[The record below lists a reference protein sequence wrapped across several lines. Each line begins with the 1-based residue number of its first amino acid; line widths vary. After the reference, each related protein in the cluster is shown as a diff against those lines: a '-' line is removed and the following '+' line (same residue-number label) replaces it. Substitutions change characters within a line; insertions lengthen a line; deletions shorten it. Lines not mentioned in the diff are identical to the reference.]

1 VITDR
6 GDLCWLSISELA
18 SMILRRQVAPVDV
31 AESALARVAALN
43 DRLLAFC
50 TIDPE
55 QVRAQ
60 ARRVEQQIMAGQT
73 VGPLCGV
80 PIAIKDLIFT
90 SDLVS
95 TGGSTAYRDFVPDED
110 DITVERLCAAGAII
124 LGKTNVPEFGMGI
137 GSQNPVFGVSRN
149 PWNPARTPG
158 GSSGGSAIA
167 VATGMAPGALGS
179 DGGGSIRG
187 PSSYCGTYGLKP
199 SFGRVPLYP
208 GCRDTRYPGLSGWES
223 LETIGPMT
231 RTVADAAVMLD
242 VIAGPDPRDRHS
254 RPRGSETFADLAD
267 TDVSGLRVAWTTD
280 FGGYAGVDENIRR
293 AVEAAAR
300 RFEALGAH
308 VENATPFTEDPIEV
322 FLAIV
327 ALDFDIV
334 AMRKMA
340 AEQPD
345 SVNSRLAGLLAREW
359 TFEQAS
365 TALTARRTLYNQVWR
380 FFESYDLLL
389 TPTTPTAA
397 FELGLPGPREVGG
410 VPVTAEQPAPSF
422 VRAFNLTGNPA
433 ASIPAGWT
441 EDGLPIGL
449 QIVGNHLAD
458 HLVLRGVTGVRAGRP
473 LARPETSGPELSCP

>member
-1 VITDR
+1 MTKDR
-6 GDLCWLSISELA
+6 GDLWRLSIAELVP
-18 SMILRRQVAPVDV
+18 MIRRHQVSPVEV
-31 AESALARVAALN
+31 AEAVLARVAALN
-43 DRLLAFC
+43 DRLVAFC

-55 QVRAQ
+55 RVRAQ
-60 ARRVEQQIMAGQT
+60 ARRVEAEVMAGQT

-90 SDLVS
+90 NDLIS
-95 TGGSTAYRDFVPDED
+95 TGGSTVYRDFVPGED
-110 DITVERLCAAGAII
+110 DVTVERLRAAGAII

-167 VATGMAPGALGS
+167 VATGMGPGALGS

-187 PSSYCGTYGLKP
+187 PSSYCGTYGIKP

-223 LETIGPMT
+223 LEHIGPMT
-231 RTVADAAVMLD
+231 RTVVDAALMLD
-242 VIAGPDPRDRHS
+242 IIAGPDPRDRHS
-254 RPRGSETFADLAD
+254 LPRGTETFADLAD

-280 FGGYAGVDENIRR
+280 FGGYARVDENVRN

-300 RFEALGAH
+300 QFEALGAR
-308 VENATPFTEDPIEV
+308 VENATPFTEDPTDV

-340 AEQPD
+340 VEQPD

-365 TALTARRTLYNQVWR
+365 TALTARRALYNQVWR
-380 FFESYDLLL
+380 FFASYDLLL

-410 VPVTAEQPAPSF
+410 MPVTAEQPPPSF
-422 VRAFNLTGNPA
+422 TRAFNLTGNPA

-458 HLVLRGVTGVRAGRP
+458 HLVLRASRAFERAAPWLDRRP
-473 LARPETSGPELSCP
+473 PV